1 MIENNN
7 LLVYI
12 GKKIK
17 LYRKLKGMNAAKL
30 AASIHKSRATIAKY
44 EAGKIAMDLGDLADI
59 SKVLDV
65 ELKYLLDYK
74 REQPVSSSSGLM
86 QLSHLEYLYLYKI
99 SDKKIQTSVVHM
111 IPSDD
116 PKIMDAVLY
125 YNMSDGKNMESC
137 SCVYHGVMKNHEN
150 ILTFI
155 LYNYYNNSEIIMIN
169 VEVPMRRAEY
179 WVGMLQGV
187 SYETLRPINF
197 KVIITQN
204 PWNKSMDELKHNLM
218 ISKEVIKEM
227 KDKNIVTINL

>member
-7 LLVYI
+7 LLIYI

-17 LYRKLKGMNAAKL
+17 LYRKLKGMNTEKL
-30 AASIHKSRATIAKY
+30 AESIHKSKATVAKY
-44 EAGKIAMDLGDLADI
+44 EAGKIAMDISDLDDI

-74 REQPVSSSSGLM
+74 RDKPFISSSGLV

-99 SDKKIQTSVVHM
+99 SDKKIQTSIVHM
-111 IPSDD
+111 LPSDD
-116 PKIMDAVLY
+116 PKVRDAVLY
-125 YNMSDGKNMESC
+125 YDMKDGKNMESC

-155 LYNYYNNSEIIMIN
+155 LYNYYNNSEIIMLN

-179 WVGMLQGV
+179 WIGMIQGV

-197 KVIITQN
+197 KVIVTQN
-204 PWNKSMDELKHNLM
+204 PWNKSIDELKQHL
-218 ISKEVIKEM
+218 IVSKDVLKEM
-227 KDKNIVTINL
+227 KEKNIVTTHL